1 MRTLLTEREFLTIV
15 ASIRR
20 IPLDDLMDV
29 PLEEAPFDSLDLL
42 MLRSALEIE
51 LGRSLT
57 DDKFV
62 ARSTL
67 RDLYHV
73 ASEP

>member
-1 MRTLLTEREFLTIV
+1 VTEREFLRVV

-20 IPLDDLMDV
+20 IPADDLLDV

-42 MLRSALEIE
+42 MLRSALEVE
-51 LGRSLT
+51 LGRCLT
-57 DDKFV
+57 DDRFL

-67 RDLYHV
+67 RDLYLLV
-73 ASEP
+73 SAP